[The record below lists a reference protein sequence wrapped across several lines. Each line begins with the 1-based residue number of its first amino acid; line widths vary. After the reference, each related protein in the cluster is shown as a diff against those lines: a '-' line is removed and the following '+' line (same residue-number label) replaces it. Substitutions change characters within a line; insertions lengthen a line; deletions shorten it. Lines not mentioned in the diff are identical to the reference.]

1 MRPTNSLTFDQHK
14 VRIDHMHKID
24 KRLHLCG
31 GLPFTAARALDA
43 GKPIACLFFRYATFL
58 RFGLMSVNGDHL
70 DKQEQVP

>member
-1 MRPTNSLTFDQHK
+1 MLAPLW
-14 VRIDHMHKID
+14 
-24 KRLHLCG
+24 
-31 GLPFTAARALDA
+31 AASIHRGTGMDA